1 MARRGYSLLFATG
14 LFLSDILCVLF
25 GYCLTFYLR
34 FHYYTFLP
42 FLPPPSEI
50 PFFSAYAQALPIVIF
65 VMILC
70 FYGGGLYRESLSFRR
85 IIRIGNIAKQIFY
98 WLLILTAL
106 SSLYRNISF
115 SRVFILLLFP
125 LTFFPVVMGRWA
137 LIHSDLLIRKWQ
149 GKIRKIVIV
158 GDGEILKKL
167 SAAFRMNHFPGY
179 FLEGY
184 VSIRNALPQ
193 NELSSV
199 PYLGKLD
206 QIEAVLASTKPDEII
221 IATVNLDHARLT
233 QIISMCD
240 REMIQ
245 FYVVPDIFSFLTSKV
260 ELTSVGGINLLGIQ
274 KFPLDNGLHRLA
286 KRLLDM
292 TGSLFA
298 LSLLSWLFILLAF
311 LIKMTSKGPIFY
323 KQVRCREDGREFLM
337 YKFRTMRIDA
347 EKQTGPVW
355 ASKEDDR
362 CTRIGSFLRAFNLDE
377 LPQIINVLKGEMS
390 LVGPRPERPH
400 FISKFKFDIPRYM
413 SRHSIKPGMTGW
425 AQVNGLRGN
434 TSLEERVKFDI
445 YYIENWSLWLD
456 IKILFLTFFSY
467 KNAY

>member
-14 LFLSDILCVLF
+14 LFLSDIFCVIL
-25 GYCLTFYLR
+25 GYGLTFYMR
-34 FHYYTFLP
+34 FHYYRFLP
-42 FLPPPSEI
+42 FLPQPSEI
-50 PFFSAYAQALPIVIF
+50 PLFSVYAQALPIVVF
-65 VMILC
+65 VLVLC

-125 LTFFPVVMGRWA
+125 MTLFFVVMGRWA
-137 LIHSDLLIRKWQ
+137 LIHFELQVRKWQ
-149 GKIRKIVIV
+149 GKIRRIVIV
-158 GDGEILKKL
+158 GDGDILKKL
-167 SAAFRMNHFPGY
+167 SSAFKRDHFPGY
-179 FLEGY
+179 FLQGY
-184 VSIRNALPQ
+184 ISIRNPLPL

-199 PYLGKLD
+199 PCLGKVD
-206 QIEAVLASTKPDEII
+206 QIEGILASSKPDEII
-221 IATVNLDHARLT
+221 IATANLDHSRLT

-240 REMIQ
+240 RKMIQ
-245 FYVVPDIFSFLTSKV
+245 FYVAPDIFSFLTSKV
-260 ELTSVGGINLLGIQ
+260 EMTSVGGINLLGIQ

-286 KRLLDM
+286 KRLLDI

-298 LSLLSWLFILLAF
+298 LTLLSWIFILLAL
-311 LIKMTSKGPIFY
+311 LIKITSKGPIFY
-323 KQVRCREDGREFLM
+323 KQIRCREDGREFLM

-347 EKQTGPVW
+347 EKHTGPVW
-355 ASKEDDR
+355 ASKEDAR
-362 CTRIGSFLRAFNLDE
+362 CTRIGSFLRSLNLDE
-377 LPQIINVLKGEMS
+377 LPQIFNVLKGEMS

-434 TSLEERVKFDI
+434 TSLEERVKYDI

-456 IKILFLTFFSY
+456 IKILFLTFFSF

>member
-14 LFLSDILCVLF
+14 LFLSDIFCVIL
-25 GYCLTFYLR
+25 GYSLTFYVR
-34 FHYYTFLP
+34 FHYYKVFP
-42 FLPPPSEI
+42 FLPQPTEI
-50 PFFSAYAQALPIVIF
+50 PSFSAYAQALPIVVF

-98 WLLILTAL
+98 GLLILTAL
-106 SSLYRNISF
+106 SSLYRDISF

-125 LTFFPVVMGRWA
+125 LTFFAAVIGRWT
-137 LIHSDLLIRKWQ
+137 LIHSDLLIRRWQ

-158 GDGEILKKL
+158 GDGEILKKISL
-167 SAAFRMNHFPGY
+167 AFSMNHFPGY
-179 FLEGY
+179 ALQGY
-184 VSIRNALPQ
+184 VSIGNPLT
-193 NELSSV
+193 EKEVLSI
-199 PYLGKLD
+199 PCLGNVD
-206 QIEAVLASTKPDEII
+206 QIEAVLTSSKPDEII
-221 IATVNLDHARLT
+221 ICTAYLDHSRLI
-233 QIISMCD
+233 QILTLCD

-245 FYVVPDIFSFLTSKV
+245 FYVAPDIFSFLTSKV

-286 KRLLDM
+286 KRLLDI
-292 TGSLFA
+292 TGSVFA
-298 LSLLSWLFILLAF
+298 LSLLSWLFIFLAF
-311 LIKMTSKGPIFY
+311 LIKLTSKGPIFY
-323 KQVRCREDGREFLM
+323 KQLRCREDGREFLM
-337 YKFRTMRIDA
+337 YKFRTMRMDA

-362 CTRIGSFLRAFNLDE
+362 CTRIGSFLRSFNLDE

-456 IKILFLTFFSY
+456 IKIIFLTFFSY